1 MVTYAPQL
9 FNGYSKTRF
18 RAGLSINQENYITP
32 WNPDKNQGKTTYMK
46 QVIQSARSG
55 DLTVKDVP
63 APAASKGEI
72 LVHSGASLISAGTE
86 RMVVEFAKK
95 SLTGKAKERP
105 DLVKKVL
112 SKAKTDGIMAT
123 IKAVL
128 SRLDE
133 PLPLGYSAAGTVIAV
148 GAGLEGNFRVG
159 ERVAIAGAGLANHA
173 EINAVPEN
181 LAAPIPEGVS
191 DEEAAFGTIG
201 AIALH
206 AVRNLDAKLGEVVAI
221 LGAGLVGQM
230 AAQFLTLSGVRTLVL
245 DYDQARLD
253 LAAELG
259 AEKCLNLAD
268 SGIEQNA
275 LALTNR
281 LGCDGILIAA
291 ATESSEPFATAAA
304 IARDRARV
312 CMVGLSGTEFP
323 YADFM
328 KKELSII
335 VSRSYGPG
343 RYDEDYEARGVKYP
357 AGFVRWTETENLREV
372 MRLLASPSPQKLDVS
387 SLISHRFDIGTAED
401 AFKMVLEKSQ
411 PHMGVILTY
420 PETVSEVP
428 AKISPAAPESG
439 DCVLGVIGAGSFA
452 KAVLLP
458 ELKKLAG
465 VRLHTLATK
474 RGASADHAQETFG
487 FEYATTD
494 EAAVLDNPDINAVV
508 IATRH
513 DSHAELT
520 ASALNAGKSVLVE
533 KPLGLTREEIAAI
546 RAARENSTGFFQIGF
561 NRRYAPLAQQ
571 AKAELIR
578 IEGPRFM
585 VFRINAGHIPG
596 ESWLHNAD
604 EGGGRIIGE
613 MCHFIDLARYFT
625 GTPVVSVQADAARNS
640 DGAADDVTA
649 TLRFVDGSLATI
661 AYTSLGDATV
671 PKERFEIFAGG
682 TVLNLDNFRS
692 LNVTCDGSSQNHTS
706 GGQNKG
712 FGSSLNAFAEAVS
725 SGGPAPLDENELI
738 ESSLATVAVLDSL
751 QSGIRIDLG

>member
-1 MVTYAPQL
+1 MSIQDT
-9 FNGYSKTRF
+9 SRW
-18 RAGLSINQENYITP
+18 GLLISQEHCITP
-32 WNPDKNQGKTTYMK
+32 WNLDKNQGKTTFMK

-55 DLTVKDVP
+55 DLNVKDVP
-63 APAASKGEI
+63 APAAGKGEI
-72 LVHSGASLISAGTE
+72 LVHNRASLISAGTE

-95 SLTGKAKERP
+95 SLAGKAKERP

-112 SKAKTDGIMAT
+112 NKAKTDGILAT

-206 AVRNLDAKLGEVVAI
+206 AVRNLDAKLGEVIAV

-230 AAQFLTLSGVRTLVL
+230 AAQLLTLSGVRAIIL
-245 DYDQARLD
+245 DYDQARLE
-253 LAAELG
+253 LAQKLG
-259 AEKCLNLAD
+259 AEKCFNLAED
-268 SGIEQNA
+268 GIEQNI
-275 LALTNR
+275 LALTGG

-291 ATESSEPFATAAA
+291 ATDSSEPFEMAAA

-323 YADFM
+323 YAAFM

-372 MRLLASPSPQKLDVS
+372 LRLLAPSSPQKLDVT
-387 SLISHRFDIGTAED
+387 SLITHRFDIGTAED
-401 AFKMVLEKSQ
+401 AFKMVLEKSE
-411 PHMGVILTY
+411 PHIGVVLTY
-420 PETVSEVP
+420 PETVSDLP
-428 AKISPAAPESG
+428 AKISPAAPKSG
-439 DCVLGVIGAGSFA
+439 DCVLGVIGAGNFA

-458 ELKKLAG
+458 ELKKISG

-487 FEYATTD
+487 FEQATTD
-494 EAAVLDNPDINAVV
+494 EATVLDNPDISAVV

-520 ASALNAGKSVLVE
+520 ASALKAGKSVLVE
-533 KPLGLTREEIAAI
+533 KPLGLTRDEISNVEE
-546 RAARENSTGFFQIGF
+546 ARKNSTGFFQIGF
-561 NRRYAPLAQQ
+561 NRRFAPLARQ
-571 AKAELIR
+571 AEAELAKTG
-578 IEGPRFM
+578 GPRFM
-585 VFRINAGHIPG
+585 VFRINAGHIPS

-613 MCHFIDLARYFT
+613 MCHFIDLARFFA
-625 GTPVVSVQADAARNS
+625 GSPIVSVQADAARNS
-640 DGAADDVTA
+640 TGAADDVTA
-649 TLRFVDGSLATI
+649 TIRFEDGSLATI
-661 AYTSLGDATV
+661 AYTSLGDAAV
-671 PKERFEIFAGG
+671 PKECYEIFAGG

-692 LNVTCDGSSQNHTS
+692 LSVTTGGSSQNHAS
-706 GGQNKG
+706 GGQDKG
-712 FGSSLNAFAEAVS
+712 FTGALKAFAQAVAA
-725 SGGPAPLDENELI
+725 GGPAPIDENELI
-738 ESSLATVAVLDSL
+738 ESSLATLAVLESL
-751 QSGIRIDLG
+751 QSGHRVDL